1 MNDHQAMLAI
11 QEQMDGVEWDSDT
24 LSAIGDIMIN
34 AGYRIRDMNDV
45 DLEARTIL
53 ESRPKAQLDRA
64 WMLAI
69 GSADELGDL
78 ITWIDEHPSDE
89 ELDEEGIPVTNRARL
104 DTWLQGI
111 AEHQEQDA
119 YPCYVPV
126 PLELVGILNMLID
139 DWSEVEN
146 SHGETFTT
154 MLTSSEG

>member
-1 MNDHQAMLAI
+1 MNDHQAMPAI

-53 ESRPKAQLDRA
+53 ESLPKAQLDKA

-69 GSADELGDL
+69 SSADELGDL

-89 ELDEEGIPVTNRARL
+89 ELDEEGIPVTNRSRL
-104 DTWLQGI
+104 YTWLQGI

-126 PLELVGILNMLID
+126 PLELVGILNMLIE

>member
-53 ESRPKAQLDRA
+53 ESPPKAQLDRA

-89 ELDEEGIPVTNRARL
+89 ELDEEGIPVTNRAR
-104 DTWLQGI
+104 LQGI